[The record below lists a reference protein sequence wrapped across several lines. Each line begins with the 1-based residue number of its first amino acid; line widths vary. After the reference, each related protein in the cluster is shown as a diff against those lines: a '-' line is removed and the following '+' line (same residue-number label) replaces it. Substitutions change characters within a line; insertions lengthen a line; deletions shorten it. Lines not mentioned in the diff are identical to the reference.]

1 MENSTQISS
10 LAVGLAKGLPR
21 RIREHEEDFCRNV
34 PFPPMTRKRKVNYKR
49 VIDFMF
55 KRYNGLLI
63 GQAVFAKGTKQEGVF
78 FIYVCAE
85 SLSEVCIKTVTV
97 ELRDPRQIIYGGF
110 DTVITRHALQ
120 RLYDR
125 LPDQNKDDRDGDI
138 LQEISGLIDFLSESP
153 DEGIY
158 EVGTQHGMF
167 TCAVVKR
174 DAENSTIENH
184 HRLTAITWVDEEK
197 LFKDQFSGEGFFR
210 KIPG

>member
-1 MENSTQISS
+1 MENSTRISS

-63 GQAVFAKGTKQEGVF
+63 GQVRFEKGSKKEGTF

-85 SLSEVCIKTVTV
+85 SLSEICIKTATV
-97 ELRDPRQIIYGGF
+97 SLRDPRHIVYGGF

-125 LPDQNKDDRDGDI
+125 LPDQGNDDMDGDV
-138 LQEISGLIDFLSESP
+138 LQEVSGLIAFLAASP
-153 DEGIY
+153 GEGIY
-158 EVGTQHGMF
+158 EVGTQHGVF
-167 TCAVVKR
+167 TCAVARR
-174 DAENSTIENH
+174 DSENSTMENH

-210 KIPG
+210 KI